1 MINKT
6 KYLYLNSRDEFFRV
20 DISKIVYFESD
31 GNYTNIIL
39 NNKMKA
45 TVWMSLVQM
54 QSILNDSLK
63 DAAGIFARVGKRHII
78 NLNFVYQ
85 IAILKQKLS
94 LSDGEN
100 FEYSINVSKDA
111 LKKLR
116 DMYVLGLSSNANKKN
131 ETSENNKT

>member
-1 MINKT
+1 MNKT

-20 DISKIVYFESD
+20 DITKIVYFESD

-45 TVWMSLVQM
+45 TVCMNLAQM
-54 QSILNDSLK
+54 QSILSESLK
-63 DAAGIFARVGKRHII
+63 EAAGTFARIGKRHII
-78 NLNFVYQ
+78 NLTYVYQ
-85 IAILKQKLS
+85 IAILRQKLV

-100 FEYSINVSKDA
+100 FEYQINVSKDA

-116 DMYVLGLSSNANKKN
+116 DMYVSHLTSSVEK
-131 ETSENNKT
+131 EQ